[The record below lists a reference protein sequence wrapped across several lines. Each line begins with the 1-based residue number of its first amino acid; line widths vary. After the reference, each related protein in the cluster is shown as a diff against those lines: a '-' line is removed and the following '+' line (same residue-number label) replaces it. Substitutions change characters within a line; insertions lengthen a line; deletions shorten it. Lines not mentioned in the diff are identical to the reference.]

1 MHTPLWIK
9 IGMGLGFAYIGIYGI
24 NVAGNMFGGKSGGHG
39 EETHVASTEHTDDNN
54 TASADHTQTDT
65 TGQDHG
71 TEGTDAVEHAT
82 DAVEDTVTGATDAV
96 TDTVEDTV
104 EDVVAAV
111 AGDVAAGAKTAKKKC
126 GTCHSFDDGGKNKV
140 GPNLFAIAGA
150 PKAAKEGFKYSK
162 TLKELGGTWTDAELS
177 AFIANPKA
185 FAKGTKM
192 SFAGLKKEKEL
203 ADVMAYIKTLH

>member
-24 NVAGNMFGGKSGGHG
+24 NVAGNMIGGDSGGHG
-39 EETHVASTEHTDDNN
+39 EATHVASTEHADD
-54 TASADHTQTDT
+54 SHTTTDT
-65 TGQDHG
+65 TDDSH
-71 TEGTDAVEHAT
+71 GTDATEHAAGDVT
-82 DAVEDTVTGATDAV
+82 DAIEDA
-96 TDTVEDTV
+96 V

-111 AGDVAAGAKTAKKKC
+111 VGDAATGAKTAKKKC

-140 GPNLFAIAGA
+140 GPNLFAVAGA

-162 TLKELGGTWTDAELS
+162 VLKDMGGTWTDAEL
-177 AFIANPKA
+177 AGFVANPKA

-192 SFAGLKKEKEL
+192 SFAGLKKENEL
-203 ADVMAYIKTLH
+203 ADVVAYLKTLH